1 MLVTK
6 NLSHN
11 VVGGAEKSASLCSAL
26 QNDRIMIQCE
36 YNYNMKGGELDYE
49 Q

>member
-1 MLVTK
+1 K

-26 QNDRIMIQCE
+26 QIDYVMI
-36 YNYNMKGGELDYE
+36 NYIIESEIL
-49 Q
+49 

>member
-11 VVGGAEKSASLCSAL
+11 VVGGAEKSALLC
-26 QNDRIMIQCE
+26 NIMI
-36 YNYNMKGGELDYE
+36 NYIMKEL
-49 Q
+49 

>member
-11 VVGGAEKSASLCSAL
+11 VVGGAEKSASLCGAL
-26 QNDRIMIQCE
+26 QIDYVVIQ
-36 YNYNMKGGELDYE
+36 YIMKGIKNANS
-49 Q
+49 